1 MIHAVGIMSKATKDG
16 KQLTTD
22 ELLAQ
27 FDDLNVDSSG
37 QPKTG
42 SAGGEKKDSADPDVL
57 DELQTLASQRPSS
70 RPSTPSKRTSAATP
84 PRSSEEKPTSRKSGE
99 SSRPYHTS
107 ITPAETTATTSEAGI
122 TPQSS
127 GSQGNSNEGGGGG
140 GWWGGLFAT
149 ASAAVKQAEA
159 AVQEIRQNEEAQ
171 KWADQVRGNVNSLKG
186 LGMIYGCLTY
196 MLPFDS
202 EVVVLVLM
210 VVSTW

>member
-27 FDDLNVDSSG
+27 FDDLNVDASG
-37 QPKTG
+37 QPTAAA
-42 SAGGEKKDSADPDVL
+42 SGEQKDSADPL
-57 DELQTLASQRPSS
+57 AELQNLASQRPAS
-70 RPSTPSKRTSAATP
+70 RPSTPSKRTSTGTP
-84 PRSSEEKPTSRKSGE
+84 PRSSEEKTTSRKSGD

-107 ITPAETTATTSEAGI
+107 ITPAETTGTPSEAEI

-127 GSQGNSNEGGGGG
+127 GSQSKSNDGGGG

-159 AVQEIRQNEEAQ
+159 AVQEIRKNEEAQ

-186 LGMIYGCLTY
+186 LGMRPI
-196 MLPFDS
+196 
-202 EVVVLVLM
+202 VA
-210 VVSTW
+210 